1 MNRSNRQ
8 PLINIGVMVSGHGR
22 GSNLQAILDSCARG
36 EIPGRVAVVIGTR
49 RDAPALERA
58 RCAGAHTVV
67 HSPRQYAEDDAGYG
81 EALLA
86 TLRRYAVDLIC
97 LAGYMRLLPR
107 SVVEE
112 YRGRIMNIHPALLP
126 LFGGRGM
133 YGERVHQ
140 AVLESGMKVSG
151 CTVHFV
157 DEEYDS
163 GPIILQRTVP
173 VLEGD
178 TPQTLAARVLAQEHR
193 AYTEAIRLF
202 AEDRLRLEGRR
213 VRILAASAEREEG
226 EDY

>member
-1 MNRSNRQ
+1 
-8 PLINIGVMVSGHGR
+8 
-22 GSNLQAILDSCARG
+22 
-36 EIPGRVAVVIGTR
+36 
-49 RDAPALERA
+49 
-58 RCAGAHTVV
+58 
-67 HSPRQYAEDDAGYG
+67 
-81 EALLA
+81 
-86 TLRRYAVDLIC
+86 
-97 LAGYMRLLPR
+97 MRLLPR